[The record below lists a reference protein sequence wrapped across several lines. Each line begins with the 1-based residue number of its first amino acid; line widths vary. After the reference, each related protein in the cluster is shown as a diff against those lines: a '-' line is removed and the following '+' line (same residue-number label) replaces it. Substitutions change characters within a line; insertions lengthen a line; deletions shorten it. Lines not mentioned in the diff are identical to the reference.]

1 MLGRKCYLLN
11 DNVGPDLLHRVP
23 PFGYPADEPAQIP
36 EITPLTSA
44 QLESYCSVGNTFAMT
59 DVDIINVPDPTVSW
73 WIDLP
78 KKPVHGPV
86 RNELYF
92 DWHVGTKP
100 IAY

>member
-1 MLGRKCYLLN
+1 MIRLWVPCST
-11 DNVGPDLLHRVP
+11 RVVSHKN
-23 PFGYPADEPAQIP
+23 